1 MRKLSR
7 ILRLTE
13 EEKDILKKIGAS
25 EENPIAQRAT
35 IILKMSDGIATTKIG
50 EEMGISAWGV
60 GYWRKKWLDYRFAG
74 TNLELEI
81 RKFLESSKG
90 GRPKKCKE
98 PQIEKIIEISEWSR
112 EDSRSK
118 HEHNSRVAQEARMRG
133 LPKLS
138 PRSIGRILENHKE
151 ELTSNI

>member
-1 MRKLSR
+1 LSR

-98 PQIEKIIEISEWSR
+98 PQIEKIIE
-112 EDSRSK
+112 SRSK